1 MVVCLTRRQKRGREL
16 DDLSGKVAV
25 VTGGAGGIGRGI
37 TEALLEFAE
46 FKAQLE
52 AAGRSVDVV
61 DLRELGRFCV
71 QGVKRGD
78 FIIGHGLEEA
88 AEMLHRRAD
97 AIGAGQLPPA
107 ALS

>member
-1 MVVCLTRRQKRGREL
+1 MDGAAQPPRRTR
-16 DDLSGKVAV
+16 
-25 VTGGAGGIGRGI
+25 TGQAQAPAPG
-37 TEALLEFAE
+37 TTFEE

-52 AAGRSVDVV
+52 AAGRPIEVM
-61 DLRELGRFCV
+61 DLSELGRFCV

-78 FIIGHGLEEA
+78 FIIGMGLEESA
-88 AEMLHRRAD
+88 ALLHRRAD

>member
-1 MVVCLTRRQKRGREL
+1 L
-16 DDLSGKVAV
+16 DDLNGKVAV
-25 VTGGAGGIGRGI
+25 VTGGAVGIGRGI
-37 TEALLEFAE
+37 TESLLE
-46 FKAQLE
+46 
-52 AAGRSVDVV
+52 AGRTVDIM

-78 FIIGHGLEEA
+78 FIIGYGLDEA
-88 AEMLHRRAD
+88 ASMLHRRAD